1 MLFTAEVAKSKQL
14 SSEEGRVSSSGFDRL
29 QQSRSVIPAVTHV
42 DNSARVQTVNKANG
56 DFYKL
61 LKAFYQLTGCPVLIN
76 TSFNIMD
83 EPIVCSPV
91 DAVKCFQGT
100 DMDVLAFK
108 NIIIYKHE
116 NQQTQANKLQK
127 KYWQSTVM
135 S

>member
-1 MLFTAEVAKSKQL
+1 
-14 SSEEGRVSSSGFDRL
+14 
-29 QQSRSVIPAVTHV
+29 V

-83 EPIVCSPV
+83 EPIVCSPA